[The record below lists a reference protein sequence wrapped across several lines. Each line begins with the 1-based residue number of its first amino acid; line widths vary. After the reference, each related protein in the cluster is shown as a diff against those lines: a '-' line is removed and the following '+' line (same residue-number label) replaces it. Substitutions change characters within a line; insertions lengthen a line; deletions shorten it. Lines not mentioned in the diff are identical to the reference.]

1 MTGEHA
7 MRQFKEL
14 RTGDT
19 LDAYT
24 DRDAGR
30 HRGTVLTVTTAA
42 PAAPAAGGAAVTTVK
57 LDCTVCA
64 AEHLVADSPGQ
75 LVAAVRKP

>member
-30 HRGTVLTVTTAA
+30 HRGAVLTVTTAA
-42 PAAPAAGGAAVTTVK
+42 PAAAAAAVTTVK

>member
-7 MRQFKEL
+7 MRHFKEL

-24 DRDAGR
+24 GRDGR
-30 HRGTVLTVTTAA
+30 HRGAVLAVTTAA
-42 PAAPAAGGAAVTTVK
+42 PAAPAAGGTTVTTVK

-64 AEHLVADSPGQ
+64 AEHLVADSPWR